1 MGKEYLP
8 QAQPVSASVEGANVP
23 SAGAEQQSGASLE
36 RSPTSGETPG
46 APQPAIQQVVIPR
59 PAVPQPVPQTT
70 PVADDAT
77 APIDDNPTIAN
88 DVDVIEKE
96 WVDRAKQIVA
106 QTKADPHEQEK
117 RVSELQADYLKKRY
131 GKEVQLVSE

>member
-8 QAQPVSASVEGANVP
+8 QTQPVSASVEGANIP
-23 SAGAEQQSGASLE
+23 SVDAEQQSGASLE
-36 RSPTSGETPG
+36 RSPGGGEVPG

-59 PAVPQPVPQTT
+59 PAVPQPVPQAT
-70 PVADDAT
+70 PVADDNTPPA
-77 APIDDNPTIAN
+77 DDNPVTAN

-96 WVDRAKQIVA
+96 WVDRAKLIVA